1 MMNFSQ
7 LPAKMMYFGG
17 VEIGATPNAIRQ
29 SGSGFD
35 FVDLREVL
43 SLSSGIPSQ
52 RLS

>member
-43 SLSSGIPSQ
+43 SFVVLGF
-52 RLS
+52 